1 MISAAN
7 SCSQPARWQFLNT
20 GFRPG
25 AFNMHMDE
33 SLARALSRGDGS
45 PTLRVYGWA
54 PHALSLGFHQQM
66 SDIDE
71 RRCAEYGIDIVR
83 RPTGGR
89 AILHADE
96 LTYSA
101 VMEGRGKN
109 ISTVYAEISEALV
122 TGLRSLGADVDF
134 ARAQP
139 DLGRL
144 YQSPTSIPCF
154 SSSSRFEIQS
164 RGKKLVGSA
173 QRRYASAAGNDVVL
187 QHGSILLG
195 PGHQL
200 LSELVDAKDLEF
212 RRSLRTM
219 LETKT
224 TDLTSVL
231 GASVSFDEVA
241 VAIRKGFEE
250 AWNIEMTDIEYE
262 AFEVAGEMEL
272 AHDNHSS

>member
-1 MISAAN
+1 MISSAKSAGL
-7 SCSQPARWQFLNT
+7 PAEWHFLNT

-25 AFNMHMDE
+25 AFNMRTDE
-33 SLARALSRGDGS
+33 TLALALARGSGS

-71 RRCAEYGIDIVR
+71 KRCEEYGIDVVR

-96 LTYSA
+96 LTYSI
-101 VMEGRGKN
+101 VMEGKGKS
-109 ISTVYAEISEALV
+109 ISTVYADISRALV
-122 TGLRSLGADVDF
+122 TGLRILGADVDF
-134 ARAQP
+134 ATTQP

-144 YQSPTSIPCF
+144 YQNPNSIPCF

-164 RGKKLVGSA
+164 HGKKLVGSA
-173 QRRYASAAGNDVVL
+173 QRRYASASGEDVVL

-195 PGHQL
+195 PGHRL
-200 LSELVDAKDLEF
+200 LSELVGTQDSGF
-212 RRSLRTM
+212 RQSLRTL

-224 TDLTSVL
+224 TDLSSVL
-231 GASVSFDEVA
+231 GFRISFDEA
-241 VAIRKGFEE
+241 AAAIRRGFEE
-250 AWNIEMTDIEYE
+250 AWNIEMTDIECDT
-262 AFEVAGEMEL
+262 VTTDGETAL
-272 AHDNHSS
+272 VFGYHTS